1 MDIRDIILQYRGV
14 TEECLRDIDARVRI
28 LRVNTGCSLVR
39 QGQVCDAFYFNR
51 SGLMRVSHRTVDADN
66 TILFGAAGDIFTSLH
81 SYFAAEP
88 SAFSL
93 IALEESEVY
102 ELKYRDVEAL
112 LTRHPDFMRWLMYI
126 AIGQLYALER
136 RYVKYATTGA
146 EQRFRNFMAQDQPYI
161 KRVSAK
167 VLTLR
172 IPLKYIASY
181 LQITPATL
189 SRLRRKLARE

>member
-1 MDIRDIILQYRGV
+1 MDIRDIILQYRHV
-14 TEECLRDIDARVRI
+14 SEECLRDIAAMVRVKS
-28 LRVNTGCSLVR
+28 VKAGDSVVR
-39 QGQVCDAFYFNR
+39 QGELCDAFYFNR
-51 SGLMRVSHRTVDADN
+51 SGLMRVSHRTADADN

-81 SYFAAEP
+81 SYFASEP

-93 IALEESEVY
+93 IALEPSEVY
-102 ELKYRDVEAL
+102 ELKYKDVEAL
-112 LTRHPDFMRWLMYI
+112 VRRHPDFMQWLMYI